1 MNSQNTTT
9 GSDRARRLA
18 AVISADIADY
28 ASHMAVDDVSTTQ
41 NGRRSRAEIIEPAM
55 VAFSGRLVKHTGD
68 GFLAEFV
75 SAADAVRCAIDI
87 QEKQAGF
94 NAGIDSDRQLI
105 YRLGINLGD
114 ILSDDEDIYGDGVN
128 IAARIRALATAGDI
142 LLSSAIHD
150 QVRSNSDF
158 DLQNFGDHELK
169 NIARPVTVWR
179 VDLANN
185 SASASVHQEVPPAT
199 PFGAHPVKA
208 APVDDR
214 PSVAVLP
221 FENMSG
227 DSEQEYFADGI
238 SEDLITDL
246 SKISGLHVIAR
257 NSVFTFKGK
266 AVNVPDVARD
276 LGVAW
281 VMEGSV
287 RKSGNRVRVT
297 AQLIDGSTGGH
308 LWAERYDRNLDDI
321 FAVQDEITA
330 EIVKALKVKL
340 SQADQERVARR
351 MRSDV
356 ETYDLYLKA
365 REKLFSGAPD
375 EVRDSIPLF
384 DQILEADPG
393 FTPAL
398 AGRGM
403 SMMAL
408 YTNQWTD
415 DPEAALKEAVRCA
428 EAAMAQDDQDPAA
441 LLSMGIICMLQCR
454 YDEASRHG
462 HKLLELLPNKTEGFV
477 LLGNVALACGDP
489 EEAIRQLEAGR
500 SVDPMGPDITL
511 HILGQA
517 QYMAGDMAKAEKTF
531 LHRVEVNPQTDSSR
545 LYLASIFGHQ
555 ERFEEAKKMW
565 ESIFQVNPDYS
576 LQDRVA
582 GWPFREDTFPRHII
596 AGLEKAGIDHQISF
610 E

>member
-1 MNSQNTTT
+1 ES
-9 GSDRARRLA
+9 
-18 AVISADIADY
+18 
-28 ASHMAVDDVSTTQ
+28 
-41 NGRRSRAEIIEPAM
+41 
-55 VAFSGRLVKHTGD
+55 
-68 GFLAEFV
+68 
-75 SAADAVRCAIDI
+75 
-87 QEKQAGF
+87 
-94 NAGIDSDRQLI
+94 
-105 YRLGINLGD
+105 
-114 ILSDDEDIYGDGVN
+114 
-128 IAARIRALATAGDI
+128 
-142 LLSSAIHD
+142 
-150 QVRSNSDF
+150 
-158 DLQNFGDHELK
+158 FGDHQLK
-169 NIARPVTVWR
+169 NIARPVSVWR
-179 VDLANN
+179 VGRGEEQAPQ
-185 SASASVHQEVPPAT
+185 VAT
-199 PFGAHPVKA
+199 PVLK
-208 APVDDR
+208 DDR
-214 PSVAVLP
+214 PSIAVLP

-227 DSEQEYFADGI
+227 DSDQEYFADGI

-257 NSVFTFKGK
+257 NSVFTFKGR

-287 RKSGNRVRVT
+287 RKAGNRVRVT

-365 REKLFSGAPD
+365 REKLFSGAPED
-375 EVRDSIPLF
+375 VRESIPLL
-384 DQILEADPG
+384 DQILEADPS

-403 SMMAL
+403 AMMAL

-415 DPEAALKEAVRCA
+415 DPDGALKEAVRCA

-454 YDEASRHG
+454 YDEASQHG

-477 LLGNVALACGDP
+477 LLGNVALACGHPD
-489 EEAIRQLEAGR
+489 EAIRQLEAGR
-500 SVDPMGPDITL
+500 NVDPLGADITL

-517 QYMAGDMAKAEKTF
+517 LYMAGDMNKAEETF
-531 LHRVEVNPQTDSSR
+531 KHRIEVNPHTDSSR
-545 LYLASIFGHQ
+545 LYLASIYGHQ
-555 ERFEEAKKMW
+555 ERFEEAREMW
-565 ESIFQVNPDYS
+565 ASIFSVNPDYS
-576 LQDRVA
+576 LKDRVA
-582 GWPFREDTFPRHII
+582 GWPFREDTFPRQII
-596 AGLEKAGIDHQISF
+596 AGLEKAGIDHQITF

>member
-1 MNSQNTTT
+1 MEQNNNASGT
-9 GSDRARRLA
+9 GNARRLA
-18 AVISADIADY
+18 AVLSADIVDY
-28 ASHMAVDDVSTTQ
+28 TELMRGDDVSTTQ
-41 NGRRSRAEIIEPAM
+41 NGRRSRIEIIEPATTE
-55 VAFSGRLVKHTGD
+55 FSGRLVKHTGD
-68 GFLAEFV
+68 GFLAEFT
-75 SAADAVRCAIDI
+75 SAADAVRCAIAI
-87 QEKQAGF
+87 QSRQIEFNQALAENQKF
-94 NAGIDSDRQLI
+94 F
-105 YRLGINLGD
+105 YRLGVNLGD
-114 ILSDDEDIYGDGVN
+114 ILADAEDIYGDGVN
-128 IAARIRALATAGDI
+128 IAARIRALAAANDV
-142 LLSSAIHD
+142 LLSAAVYD

-158 DLQNFGDHELK
+158 RLESFGDHQLK
-169 NIARPVTVWR
+169 NIARPVSVWR
-179 VDLANN
+179 VGRGEEQAPQ
-185 SASASVHQEVPPAT
+185 VAT
-199 PFGAHPVKA
+199 PVLK
-208 APVDDR
+208 DDR
-214 PSVAVLP
+214 PSIAVLP

-227 DSEQEYFADGI
+227 DSDQEYFADGI

-257 NSVFTFKGK
+257 NSVFTFKGR

-287 RKSGNRVRVT
+287 RKAGNRVRVT

-365 REKLFSGAPD
+365 REKLFSGAPED
-375 EVRDSIPLF
+375 VRESIPLL
-384 DQILEADPG
+384 DQILEADPS

-403 SMMAL
+403 AMMAL

-415 DPEAALKEAVRCA
+415 DPDGALKEAVRCA

-454 YDEASRHG
+454 YDEASQHG

-477 LLGNVALACGDP
+477 LLGNVALACGHPD
-489 EEAIRQLEAGR
+489 EAIRQLEAGR
-500 SVDPMGPDITL
+500 NVDPLGADITL

-517 QYMAGDMAKAEKTF
+517 LYMAGDMNKAEETF
-531 LHRVEVNPQTDSSR
+531 KHRIEVNPHTDSSR
-545 LYLASIFGHQ
+545 LYLASIYGHQ
-555 ERFEEAKKMW
+555 ERFAEAREMW
-565 ESIFQVNPDYS
+565 ASIFSVNPDYS
-576 LQDRVA
+576 LKDRVA
-582 GWPFREDTFPRHII
+582 GWPFREDTFPRQII
-596 AGLEKAGIDHQISF
+596 AGLEKAGIDHQITF